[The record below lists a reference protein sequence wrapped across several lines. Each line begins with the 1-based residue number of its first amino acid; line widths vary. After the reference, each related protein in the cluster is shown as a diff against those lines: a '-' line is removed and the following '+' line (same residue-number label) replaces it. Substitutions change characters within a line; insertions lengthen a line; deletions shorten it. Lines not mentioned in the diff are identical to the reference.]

1 MDEKTTA
8 VRDIYRYEKGVLTK
22 TADRMVSEYPLT
34 VMVNGQEFVT
44 LVCTPDHLEEL
55 VIGFLA
61 SEGVIRFE
69 KEIKSFTIDESLG
82 FAYVEL
88 TNPGV
93 LEQKDYTKRVIGS
106 CCGKGRHFYFQ
117 QDVKTAKTA
126 VSRITITPETCLR
139 LMKEMQ
145 SGSGTFRE
153 TGGVHNAALC
163 DTEKLL
169 LMRTDIGRHNALD
182 KLYGC
187 CLKNGMPVRDK
198 LIVFS
203 GRISSE
209 VLLKAAKIGVSFV
222 ISKSAPTELAL
233 QMAEELNITAI
244 GFVRNGS
251 FNVYTHPERVE
262 Q

>member
-1 MDEKTTA
+1 MEDKATA
-8 VRDIYRYEKGVLTK
+8 VREIYRYEQGELTK
-22 TADRMVSEYPLT
+22 TTDRMAAEYPLT
-34 VMVNGQEFVT
+34 VMLNGREFVT
-44 LVCTPDHLEEL
+44 LVCTPDHLQEL

-69 KEIKSFTIDESLG
+69 KEIKSFIIDESLG

-88 TNPGV
+88 THPEV

-126 VSRITITPETCLR
+126 VSRIKITPEACLE
-139 LMKEMQ
+139 LMKTMQ
-145 SGSGTFRE
+145 SGSGTFQE

-163 DTEKLL
+163 DTEKML
-169 LMRTDIGRHNALD
+169 LMRKDIGRHNALD
-182 KLYGC
+182 KLYGH
-187 CLKNGMPVRDK
+187 CLQNGMPVRDK

-209 VLLKAAKIGVSFV
+209 VLLKAAKIGVSIV

-233 QMAEELNITAI
+233 QMAEELNITVI

-251 FNVYTHPERVE
+251 FNVYTHPERVGK
-262 Q
+262 

>member
-44 LVCTPDHLEEL
+44 LVCTPEHLEEL

-93 LEQKDYTKRVIGS
+93 LEQK
-106 CCGKGRHFYFQ
+106 
-117 QDVKTAKTA
+117 
-126 VSRITITPETCLR
+126 R
-139 LMKEMQ
+139 LYEEGHRFMP
-145 SGSGTFRE
+145 RE
-153 TGGVHNAALC
+153 RPPFLLSAGCENGQNRRQPYHHN
-163 DTEKLL
+163 
-169 LMRTDIGRHNALD
+169 
-182 KLYGC
+182 
-187 CLKNGMPVRDK
+187 
-198 LIVFS
+198 S
-203 GRISSE
+203 
-209 VLLKAAKIGVSFV
+209 
-222 ISKSAPTELAL
+222 
-233 QMAEELNITAI
+233 
-244 GFVRNGS
+244 
-251 FNVYTHPERVE
+251 
-262 Q
+262 

>member
-1 MDEKTTA
+1 
-8 VRDIYRYEKGVLTK
+8 
-22 TADRMVSEYPLT
+22 MVSEYPLT

-117 QDVKTAKTA
+117 QDVKTAKVSHSAALWTPPVSRKVPLPLCISFIRRRHVSGVMVIRLTA
-126 VSRITITPETCLR
+126 VL
-139 LMKEMQ
+139 
-145 SGSGTFRE
+145 
-153 TGGVHNAALC
+153 A
-163 DTEKLL
+163 
-169 LMRTDIGRHNALD
+169 
-182 KLYGC
+182 
-187 CLKNGMPVRDK
+187 
-198 LIVFS
+198 VFTS
-203 GRISSE
+203 C
-209 VLLKAAKIGVSFV
+209 
-222 ISKSAPTELAL
+222 
-233 QMAEELNITAI
+233 
-244 GFVRNGS
+244 
-251 FNVYTHPERVE
+251 
-262 Q
+262 